1 MFKFEVIDL
10 QTNQKPNL
18 KDIVCEDWAQ
28 YLEWYRIE
36 GFMLDDCGSLILTE
50 GFEKNSVYCPHGRFK
65 VIIKMHERKDYSY
78 IY

>member
-18 KDIVCEDWAQ
+18 KDIVCK
-28 YLEWYRIE
+28 YYTMKGYRVIE

-65 VIIKMHERKDYSY
+65 VIIKMYGRKDYSY